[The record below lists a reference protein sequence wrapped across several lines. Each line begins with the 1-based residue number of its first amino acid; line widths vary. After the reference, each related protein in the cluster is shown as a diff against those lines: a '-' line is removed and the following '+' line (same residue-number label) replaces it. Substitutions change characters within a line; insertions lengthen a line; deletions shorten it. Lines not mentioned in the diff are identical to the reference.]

1 MSTDPVI
8 RLRPRARLMKAL
20 GEELISNEQVALIE
34 LVKNSYDADA
44 TMVVVRFI
52 GPLHEGEGAVEVW
65 DNGHGMGADN
75 IQPVWMDIAT
85 DHRLRSHVSESRGRR
100 VLGAKG
106 IGRFAAMRL
115 AYRTEV
121 VTRRA
126 DQSEVTFKIDWEP
139 FADPDAYLDDM
150 AITWEQRTPIVFSG
164 EGEASTVLAREQE
177 TTGHTPAVAHGTVV
191 RLAALRRDWNAVD
204 IGNLRQ
210 ALSRLIPPPPPAELD
225 VPAEAEF
232 SVWLDVPSPH
242 EDLSGPIA
250 ASEALAH
257 PDYRIVGTV
266 DADGTAHLAYLER
279 ENAQSEDLEV
289 DLRQPGAKDLPSC
302 GPLKLDIRAW
312 NLEADSVR
320 RLLRLETG
328 ARNISEIRSLIRK
341 NAGIALYRDGFRVQ
355 PYGEPGNDWLQLD
368 PRRVNN
374 PTMRLSN
381 NQIAGFVYITAD
393 DNPEL
398 RDRSHREGLIDAPQ
412 YESLKATLIAAINVL
427 EQRRY
432 AARRPASS
440 RDGETQRE
448 RARGIF
454 EAFSLGPLRRTISQ
468 RYQDDVFLNEAFNEV
483 EEEVREGVQH
493 VQEVLSRFSRLASL
507 GALVDV
513 VLHDGRGALN
523 RIAFAMRDLNKAV
536 TRAAAGTDMELS
548 NALAKVAESL
558 EKQRDALD
566 RLFKRIEPLSGRRR
580 GRPRRI
586 SLHDV
591 LNQAAE
597 VIDTEAKAQTVSI
610 AVEGDD
616 QTVTADP
623 GDILQIMVNL
633 LQNAIYWL
641 STLPEQE
648 DRRITITTNRGEDRA
663 VTIDVSDSGPGV
675 APKDTGLI
683 FDPYYSTRPDGVGL
697 GLSIAGSIA
706 KDFYDGDLELL
717 TEGEQKGATFRITLR
732 RRIG

>member
-44 TMVVVRFI
+44 TIVVVRFI
-52 GPLHEGEGAVEVW
+52 EPLREGEGAVEVW
-65 DNGHGMGADN
+65 DNGHGMSADN
-75 IQPVWMDIAT
+75 IQPAWMDIAT
-85 DHRLRSHVSESRGRR
+85 DHRLRSHLSESRGRR

-126 DQSEVTFKIDWEP
+126 DQDEVAFKIDWEP
-139 FADPDAYLDDM
+139 FAEPDAYLDEM
-150 AITWEQRTPIVFSG
+150 AITWERRAPSVFSSD
-164 EGEASTVLAREQE
+164 GEAMTVLAPEHKS
-177 TTGHTPAVAHGTVV
+177 TGNSTAVAHGTLV
-191 RLAALRRDWNAVD
+191 RLATLRRDWNAVD

-225 VPAEAEF
+225 VAAEADF
-232 SVWLDVPSPH
+232 SVWLEAPSPH
-242 EDLSGPIA
+242 ESLSGPIA

-257 PDYRIVGTV
+257 PDYRIVGSV
-266 DADGTAHLAYLER
+266 DVDGTAHLTFRER
-279 ENAQSEDLEV
+279 ESESSEDFEV
-289 DLRQPGAKDLPSC
+289 SLRQPGAKELPSC
-302 GPLKLDIRAW
+302 GRLKLDIRAW

-393 DNPEL
+393 ENPEL

-412 YESLKATLIAAINVL
+412 YENLKATLIAAINEL

-432 AARRPASS
+432 AARRPANSTEV
-440 RDGETQRE
+440 ETQRE
-448 RARGIF
+448 RARGVF
-454 EAFSLGPLRRTISQ
+454 DAFSLGPLRRTISQ
-468 RYQDDVFLNEAFNEV
+468 RYPDDMVLNEALVEV
-483 EEEVREGVQH
+483 EEDVREGVQH

-536 TRAAAGTDMELS
+536 TRAAAGTDVELS
-548 NALAKVAESL
+548 NALSKVAGSL
-558 EKQRDALD
+558 EQQRDALD

-591 LNQAAE
+591 LKQAAE
-597 VIDTEAKAQTVSI
+597 VIGTEAKAHTVSI
-610 AVEGDD
+610 TVDGDD

-623 GDILQIMVNL
+623 SDILQIMINL

-641 STLPEQE
+641 STLPEME
-648 DRRITITTNRGEDRA
+648 DRRITITTSRRVDRA

-683 FDPYYSTRPDGVGL
+683 FDPYYSTRPEGVGL

>member
-44 TMVVVRFI
+44 TIVVVRFI

-85 DHRLRSHVSESRGRR
+85 DHRLRSHLSESRGRR

-121 VTRRA
+121 VTRRT
-126 DQSEVTFKIDWEP
+126 DQGEVAFKIDWEP

-150 AITWEQRTPIVFSG
+150 AITWEQRAPTVFSG
-164 EGEASTVLAREQE
+164 EGEALTVLAREQE
-177 TTGHTPAVAHGTVV
+177 STGHTTAVAHGTVV

-242 EDLSGPIA
+242 EGLSGPIA

-257 PDYRIVGTV
+257 PEYRIVGIV
-266 DADGTAHLAYLER
+266 DADGTAHLTYLER
-279 ENAQSEDLEV
+279 ENAQSEDYEV
-289 DLRQPGAKDLPSC
+289 DLRQPGATDLPSC

-440 RDGETQRE
+440 VDGETQRE

-468 RYQDDVFLNEAFNEV
+468 RYPDDAVLNEAFDEV

-536 TRAAAGTDMELS
+536 TRSAAGNDVELS
-548 NALAKVAESL
+548 NALTKVAESL

-566 RLFKRIEPLSGRRR
+566 RLFRRIEPLSGRRR

-586 SLHDV
+586 SLHEV

-610 AVEGDD
+610 TVEGDD
-616 QTVTADP
+616 QTITADP

-641 STLPEQE
+641 STLPEQ
-648 DRRITITTNRGEDRA
+648 DGRRITITTNRGDDRA

-717 TEGEQKGATFRITLR
+717 TEGEQNGATFRITLR